1 MRGRLEHGEHAVEEM
16 QLLVGAATARPPQ
29 DACGVEREPRT
40 RCEGRPSV
48 GESLL
53 VVLEQLV
60 GTSVRAATR
69 RTVCGEQQ
77 RIGQREDPLFG
88 RGVLLLAVLQGLG
101 VLAGV
106 AAVYAWGVVDGWQAD
121 VVRSATFVALVA
133 GNLALI
139 LTNRS
144 WRLSL
149 VRTLLE
155 RRNPVLPWILGGA
168 VLLLIAVLGVP
179 GLRGALGFGPLG
191 VDVALVAGAAASAG
205 ILWFEGWKAVSRRR
219 A

>member
-29 DACGVEREPRT
+29 DACDVEREPRT
-40 RCEGRPSV
+40 RCEGRPCV

-60 GTSVRAATR
+60 GTSVRPATR

-77 RIGQREDPLFG
+77 RIGQREDPLE
-88 RGVLLLAVLQGLG
+88 RTEV
-101 VLAGV
+101 
-106 AAVYAWGVVDGWQAD
+106 
-121 VVRSATFVALVA
+121 VALVA